1 MAPAVDAVSR
11 LPPKGELRHQLRSA
25 TNPRILDEY
34 LNPVQRQQQTTA
46 NRLRVLLH
54 ECIEVG
60 NERLVEALLC
70 RNADV
75 NGSTQKTQPP
85 LVSAARQGN
94 SSLVDMLLRWHAD
107 IGSVDSS
114 GKTPLICAALNG
126 KKDAARLLLDRHAD
140 IEAKDKEHRT
150 ALLWAA
156 SSDTVDVLQ
165 MLLDRGAD
173 VSVVDRSGRNAA
185 IHAASNGNAQ
195 ALVAL
200 LDRYADINTADDQKV
215 TPVMHAASRGHI
227 EALKILLVYGADCEA
242 VDAVGRSA
250 LHYAAENNDPQI
262 MEVLLQ
268 HGVNIH
274 GRDLQNRSA
283 LLNAILSDK
292 KPPGDKVKTV
302 TMLIEAGI
310 DLRKSNGESVN
321 ALRAA
326 ALRGQNDV
334 LDVLLSHDVNVN
346 AVDDDHGH
354 HALLALASDPLRNP
368 RWNEDTISKLLQAN
382 SDIHKADTERKRT
395 ALHWAAATGHTNLL
409 LAILA
414 YVPGEE
420 LYKYVNRTSTRD
432 KTALHL
438 AAQHNQ
444 AGIITILQS
453 NQAEINCRSE
463 GGWTPLLIAAK
474 AGHVQVVQ
482 TLLHAAVP
490 AEVNA
495 RTSSGMTALHWAAEL
510 GHVAVVTAI
519 LEHDGSWKNPKDI
532 FDTTPLSRAD
542 RNGRKDIIELL
553 RDHVF
558 RPPSC
563 PYAQAACD
571 SFMASIVDFFPAQG
585 DRFRSEVRRRPVKEV
600 LYDRDPDPNRRNKFA
615 ITTRLDDIKKGAPE
629 FRWIHL
635 PANNLVWAEILIT
648 KMIVEGGP
656 IDNSAFSAMLR
667 IFGQQQHR
675 GTKVHSR
682 FMRPLCHSHGTG
694 EESAKPLRSSR
705 LAFTKPSMAN
715 SRSSTSSTV
724 AEETLHV
731 NRKMN
736 VHEPLLAYDTP
747 SPPQT
752 IITPPT
758 PSTPSRSGPGIQQA
772 AGPHKNIGVLFM
784 PYLHWE
790 TNSNRQQ
797 MRDVVLNVREGG
809 RVQQHKKLDK
819 DEFLIRG
826 YLRHATD
833 LHLRRTL
840 DQFRHHNINT
850 DKRDKDQVVYRYY
863 LNAKGMSKRDPR
875 IFMVDQLWI
884 WTFDNLLLT
893 AFPERW
899 GQPVRDALNLF
910 EGVIEDINSTTYP
923 PIRSVRDLAAAI
935 TSRCAGSFDR
945 HEWSDEDIDFMFFEI
960 FELSIGTLTRRA
972 TALLERFEA
981 DSSAAARWLKA
992 RDNASPLPRVKSQ
1005 GGIDPENEEDEWL
1018 NESEDELLSGN
1029 PEGNP
1034 NFVNRLLNISRETK
1048 LLVECKD
1055 IEDELAILHS
1065 VLDQQHDVLKTMADG
1080 LQVPKKRVGLQVRL
1094 VSQHLVDIERMQR
1107 AATGV
1112 SKSLTQLLDLKQKH
1126 ANAIEARFTRDQA
1139 ENTARQG
1146 QTIMIF
1152 TIVTIVFLPMS
1163 FIAAFF
1169 AINIVE
1175 FPHNVSPASSGA
1187 SGMHLGWVSKYVFGI
1202 GFSVSLPLIMLA
1214 FLIADSQG
1222 SKWQML
1228 RWLKYIRPPNSNNY
1242 KQAPSTT
1249 PGTSGGG
1256 SRSSGIVQRRPSTY
1270 SSTLQADEC
1279 LPRIEQTDGA
1289 HETISRGDSEGYLF
1303 PRRNTIRVGT
1313 GLTAETADS
1322 EV

>member
-1 MAPAVDAVSR
+1 MLLNDAIPIRLVICFREVSR
-11 LPPKGELRHQLRSA
+11 TDHTLWRELRLLPHGSRPKESYA
-25 TNPRILDEY
+25 INS
-34 LNPVQRQQQTTA
+34 A

-75 NGSTQKTQPP
+75 NGYTQKTQPP

-94 SSLVDMLLRWHAD
+94 PNLVDMLLRWHAD

-126 KKDAARLLLDRHAD
+126 KKEAARILLDRNAD
-140 IEAKDKEHRT
+140 IEARDKEHRT

-173 VSVVDRSGRNAA
+173 VSVVDRSGKNAA

-200 LDRYADINTADDQKV
+200 LDRQADINTADDQRM
-215 TPVMHAASRGHI
+215 TPVMYAASRGHI

-250 LHYAAENNDPQI
+250 LHYAAENSDPQI

-274 GRDLQNRSA
+274 SRDLQNRSA

-292 KPPGDKVKTV
+292 SSTGDKVTTV
-302 TMLIEAGI
+302 NMLLDAGI

-334 LDVLLSHDVNVN
+334 LDVLLTHEVNVN
-346 AVDDDHGH
+346 AVDDDNNH
-354 HALLALASDPLRNP
+354 HALLALASDAQRNP
-368 RWNEDTISKLLQAN
+368 KWNQDTITKLLQAG
-382 SDIHKADTERKRT
+382 SDIHKADTDRRRT

-409 LAILA
+409 RAILA
-414 YVPGEE
+414 HVPEEE
-420 LYKYVNRTSTRD
+420 LYNYVNRTSTRD

-444 AGIITILQS
+444 AEIVAILLS
-453 NQAEINCRSE
+453 YKAKINCRSE

-474 AGHVQVVQ
+474 AGHARVVQ
-482 TLLHAAVP
+482 ALLHTTVP
-490 AEVNA
+490 ADVNA

-510 GHVAVVTAI
+510 GHLAVVTAI
-519 LEHDGSWKNPKDI
+519 LEYDGSWKNPKDV

-542 RNGRKDIIELL
+542 RNGHKDIIELL
-553 RDHVF
+553 RDHIF
-558 RPPSC
+558 RPPSD
-563 PYAQAACD
+563 PYARAACD

-585 DRFRSEVRRRPVKEV
+585 DRFRSDVRRRPVREV
-600 LYDRDPDPNRRNKFA
+600 LYDRDPDPNRNGKFA
-615 ITTRLDDIKKGAPE
+615 ITTRLDDIRKGAPG

-635 PANNLVWAEILIT
+635 PANNLAWAETLVT

-656 IDNSAFSAMLR
+656 IDNAAFSAMLR

-682 FMRPLCHSHGTG
+682 FMRPLCHSHGTN
-694 EESAKPLRSSR
+694 EESAKPVRSR
-705 LAFTKPSMAN
+705 VALPRPTTAN
-715 SRSSTSSTV
+715 SRSSTSSSTPDDPV
-724 AEETLHV
+724 RVRRGNV
-731 NRKMN
+731 NA
-736 VHEPLLAYDTP
+736 PLLVYDTP
-747 SPPQT
+747 SPSSAA
-752 IITPPT
+752 IIPT
-758 PSTPSRSGPGIQQA
+758 GPSTPRTG
-772 AGPHKNIGVLFM
+772 AGMPQPAITQPASAQRTIGVLFM

-790 TNSNRQQ
+790 TNSNRQK
-797 MRDVVLNVREGG
+797 MRDVVLNVREGEG
-809 RVQQHKKLDK
+809 VHPHKKLDK
-819 DEFLIRG
+819 DECLIRG

-850 DKRDKDQVVYRYY
+850 DKRDKDQVVYRYF
-863 LNAKGMSKRDPR
+863 LNGKGMSRRDPR
-875 IFMVDQLWI
+875 IFMVDQLWM
-884 WTFDNLLLT
+884 WTFDNLLVT

-899 GQPVRDALNLF
+899 GQPVRDPLNLF
-910 EGVIEDINSTTYP
+910 DGIIEDINSTTYP
-923 PIRSVRDLAAAI
+923 PIRSVQDLAAAI
-935 TSRCAGSFDR
+935 TNRCAGSFDR

-981 DSSAAARWLKA
+981 DSTAAARWLKA
-992 RDNASPLPRVKSQ
+992 RDNASPFRRMQTQ
-1005 GGIDPENEEDEWL
+1005 GGIDPEDEEDEWL
-1018 NESEDELLSGN
+1018 NESQDEPFSAS
-1029 PEGNP
+1029 PESNP

-1065 VLDQQHDVLKTMADG
+1065 VLDHQLDVLKTMADG

-1107 AATGV
+1107 AAMGV

-1169 AINIVE
+1169 AINIAE
-1175 FPHNVSPASSGA
+1175 FPHGA
-1187 SGMHLGWVSKYVFGI
+1187 GGMRLGWVSKYVFGI
-1202 GFSVSLPLIMLA
+1202 GFSVSVPLIMLA
-1214 FLIADSQG
+1214 FIIADSQG
-1222 SKWQML
+1222 SKWQL
-1228 RWLKYIRPPNSNNY
+1228 LQWLKAIR
-1242 KQAPSTT
+1242 T
-1249 PGTSGGG
+1249 
-1256 SRSSGIVQRRPSTY
+1256 
-1270 SSTLQADEC
+1270 
-1279 LPRIEQTDGA
+1279 
-1289 HETISRGDSEGYLF
+1289 
-1303 PRRNTIRVGT
+1303 RVP
-1313 GLTAETADS
+1313 
-1322 EV
+1322 